1 MSFCFGTARRTA
13 RGGMRMVYKY
23 SPDGNFEDYASGK
36 VLYGMRGV
44 PNFPVRLIQ
53 KIFLRAAGFCPKDQ
67 GLTV

>member
-1 MSFCFGTARRTA
+1 
-13 RGGMRMVYKY
+13 MVYKY

-53 KIFLRAAGFCPKDQ
+53 KIFLRAAGFCPKDH